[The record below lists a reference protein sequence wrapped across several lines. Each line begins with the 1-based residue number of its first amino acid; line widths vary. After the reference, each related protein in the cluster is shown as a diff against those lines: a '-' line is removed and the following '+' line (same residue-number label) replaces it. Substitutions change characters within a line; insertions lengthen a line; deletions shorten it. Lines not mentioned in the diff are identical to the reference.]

1 MLLSRRTLF
10 ALSALYCAPGLA
22 FARAAQSDPA
32 AAITRLY
39 RAAMS
44 RKGKGGAPWIDDKSR
59 AKDLSKSL
67 TALWAKADART
78 PKADIG
84 PISFDVTTNSQ
95 GADVKSFEVT
105 TEAQSATTATVVA
118 QVVLDHWVGSPPE
131 GETIRY
137 ALVYERKFWKID
149 NVSGTVRGK
158 PWSLRGLL
166 TRG

>member
-1 MLLSRRTLF
+1 MLSRRALL
-10 ALSALYCAPGLA
+10 ALSALVFTPRLA
-22 FARAAQSDPA
+22 LARAAQSDPA

-39 RAAMS
+39 RAGMS

-67 TALWAKADART
+67 TALWAKADAKT
-78 PKADIG
+78 PKGDIG

-95 GADVKSFEVT
+95 GADVKSFEVK
-105 TEAQSATTATVVA
+105 TEAQTATTATIVA
-118 QVVLDHWVGSPPE
+118 QVVLDNWVGSPPE

-137 ALVYERKFWKID
+137 ALVYERKIWKID

-158 PWSLRGLL
+158 PWSLRELL